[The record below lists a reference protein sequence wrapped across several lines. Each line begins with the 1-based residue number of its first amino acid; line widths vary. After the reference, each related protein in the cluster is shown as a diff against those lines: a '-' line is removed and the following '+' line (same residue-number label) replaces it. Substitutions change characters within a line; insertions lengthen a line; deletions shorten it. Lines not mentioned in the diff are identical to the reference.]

1 MFVEVIHCTFALTF
15 DIIQKCSV
23 RIWLH
28 FWLVSKVRSLPL
40 HFWLHLWRASMA
52 KSELPAYLTTPFI
65 RVKGISK
72 HWRIWLHLWN
82 ASKDKSK
89 LLPIWL
95 HLYRSQRSKQRG
107 YIFGDIFDA
116 RQRWS
121 QSQYHIWW
129 ALSIPSKLQEIRLQI
144 KWKRPF
150 R

>member
-28 FWLVSKVRSLPL
+28 FWLVWKVWSQPL
-40 HFWLHLWRASMA
+40 HFWLHLWCASKV
-52 KSELPAYLTTPFI
+52 KSKLPANLTTPLI

-72 HWRIWLHLWN
+72 HWRIWLHLWH
-82 ASKDKSK
+82 ASKVKSK

-95 HLYRSQRSKQRG
+95 HLYRGQRSKQRG

-121 QSQYHIWW
+121 QSQYHIRLNFWHK
-129 ALSIPSKLQEIRLQI
+129 SKVQ
-144 KWKRPF
+144 
-150 R
+150 